1 MEFLVRK
8 EQLSLHLGEEMLR
21 IGHVSDIHTKWSGK
35 KLEYLR
41 RLLDQN
47 KPDLI
52 CFTGDYYDTT
62 KGLELFFDFLH
73 GLCDQFTCILISGN
87 HEGWFRLRETYIQ
100 ELSQIPNAINLNY
113 SDYSFTSKQGFG
125 YRFTSKSKSVDRN
138 TQQDSKAILLRH
150 NPEHIHKSSVSEFD
164 LILAGHLHGGQF
176 VLRHLSDGRLFPG
189 CLLYKYCVDRT
200 MIDGTTLIVSRGI
213 GDTIPLRFNCPY
225 ELVLID
231 IA

>member
-8 EQLSLHLGEEMLR
+8 EQLPLHRGQEMLR

-35 KLEYLR
+35 KLEYLY
-41 RLLDQN
+41 RLLDEN

-52 CFTGDYYDTT
+52 CFTGDYYDTA

-73 GLCDQFTCILISGN
+73 ALCDQSTCILISGN
-87 HEGWFRLRETYIQ
+87 HEGWFGLRDRYILK
-100 ELSQIPNAINLNY
+100 LSQISNAINLNN
-113 SDYSFTSKQGFG
+113 SDYSVTSKRGFD
-125 YRFTSKSKSVDRN
+125 YRFSSKSKSVDRN
-138 TQQDSKAILLRH
+138 SHQDSKAILLRH
-150 NPEHIHKSSVSEFD
+150 NPEHIRQSSVFGFD

-189 CLLYKYCVDRT
+189 CLLYKYCVDRIT
-200 MIDGTTLIVSRGI
+200 INGTTLIVSRGI